1 MNDAKSQP
9 MSYHMTTVQRAS
21 GADRAARTVSTDA
34 KRSWLTRAIHFLMLL
49 VVLHQR
55 LVGSQFIERPLP
67 GDTPAWPY
75 MLHEYIGLTGLV
87 VVAMFWLWALL
98 RRGET
103 QSAGDALVFDGTC
116 HRRRG

>member
-49 VVLHQR
+49 VVLHQ
-55 LVGSQFIERPLP
+55 LVGSRFHRAAAP
-67 GDTPAWPY
+67 GRHA
-75 MLHEYIGLTGLV
+75 G
-87 VVAMFWLWALL
+87 VAIHA
-98 RRGET
+98 
-103 QSAGDALVFDGTC
+103 A
-116 HRRRG
+116 